1 MKSILSR
8 LNKDQ
13 RRWILVGLVVT
24 LAVISI
30 GQLLYPRDRLAPFM
44 TIDSVAV
51 GGWVRKD
58 ATWELDH
65 KLSEQSMAIS
75 IKNTKQTY
83 QTLKPGDI
91 GLTILNKSRVDVA
104 GYPLWARLIP
114 TSVLWYHLVAPRDA
128 PRYER
133 NDAKLAEFVRTT
145 LGDCRLA
152 PKDAG
157 VEFNNNDLQLIP
169 ASSGGTCDKNEM
181 LGALRGVSPTI
192 SNPANI
198 RIAVAIKEPKV
209 TDDTAKE
216 LIRSLKEQSKKGI
229 LIKVNDET
237 KIITQNELLPWLRFA
252 AKNDTLDV
260 SIDKDLSDKYFA
272 KNVTPLVTVPA
283 GTTRVS
289 TRDFTEL
296 SRKTGKS
303 GKTLAAE
310 ETRQSIL
317 AVLGGKSEEADA
329 ITQTAK
335 PKVVYSRSYTKTSTG
350 IAALLTHYD
359 QDNAGVFGVSF
370 VELGGAG
377 RTAAY
382 NQDRTFTTASTYKLF
397 VAFSTLKLV
406 DSGKYK
412 WTDKIVDGRDLNTC
426 FDDMI
431 VKSDNT
437 CAEALLEKLGRERL
451 DSDLRSIGL
460 KRSTF
465 RAKNNQTTAAELA
478 SFLTK
483 LQDRDL
489 PIKSSSRD
497 RLLSAMKRQQYRQG
511 IPAGASGTVADK
523 VGFLNGLLHDAAIV
537 YSPKGTYVLVVLS
550 DGSSWANIADITKK
564 IESLR

>member
-1 MKSILSR
+1 
-8 LNKDQ
+8 
-13 RRWILVGLVVT
+13 VGVVMT
-24 LAVISI
+24 LAIISI
-30 GQLLYPRDRLAPFM
+30 GQLLYPRDRLTPFM
-44 TIDSVAV
+44 VIDSVAV
-51 GGWVRKD
+51 GGWAQKD

-65 KLSEQSMAIS
+65 SLTMQPIAIT
-75 IKNTKQTY
+75 IEKTKQTY
-83 QTLKPGDI
+83 QAPKPADI
-91 GLTILNKSRVDVA
+91 GLTISNKSRVA
-104 GYPLWARLIP
+104 NASYPLWARLIP
-114 TSVLWYHLVAPRDA
+114 TSFLWYHLVAPREE

-133 NDAKLAEFVRTT
+133 NDTKLVKFVKET

-157 VEFNNNDLQLIP
+157 IKFKDNDLRLIP
-169 ASSGGTCDKNEM
+169 AKSGGACDKSEM
-181 LGALRGVSPTI
+181 VDALRGVTPTVT
-192 SNPANI
+192 NPANVS
-198 RIAVAIKEPKV
+198 IAVAIKEPKV

-216 LIRSLKEQSKKGI
+216 LIRSLKEQSKGGI
-229 LIKVNDET
+229 SIKVNDET
-237 KIITQNELLPWLRFA
+237 KSIAQNELLSWLVVTP
-252 AKNDTLDV
+252 KNTTLET
-260 SIDKDLSDKYFA
+260 SIDKALSDKYFA
-272 KNVTPLVTVPA
+272 KNITPLVTVPA
-283 GTTRVS
+283 GITTVS

-303 GKTLAAE
+303 GKTLDADA
-310 ETRQSIL
+310 TRQSIVS
-317 AVLGGKSEEADA
+317 VLGGKSEEANA
-329 ITQTAK
+329 MTKTAK

-350 IAALLTHYD
+350 IAALIMHYD
-359 QDNAGVFGVSF
+359 QDNSGVFGVSF
-370 VELGGAG
+370 SELSGAG
-377 RTAAY
+377 RSAAY

-412 WTDKIVDGRDLNTC
+412 WTDKIADGRNLNTC

-437 CAEALLEKLGRERL
+437 CAEALLEKVGREKL
-451 DSDLRSIGL
+451 DNDLRSIGL
-460 KRSTF
+460 TRSTF
-465 RAKNNQTTAAELA
+465 RAKSNQTTAAELA

-483 LQDRDL
+483 LEDGDL
-489 PIKSSSRD
+489 PIKTSSRD